1 MIKLFNFIV
10 MMINKLNI
18 DESHGLLHSMTV
30 LNYAHE
36 IYNIEILNNPKINK
50 YENIIYISAA
60 LHDMCDKKYINE
72 EEGIKEIKHFLNQEI
87 SNEECEIIISI
98 ISTMS
103 YSTVKKNGFPLLYEN
118 QIAYHIV
125 READLLASL
134 DFDRCMTYKM
144 LKLNGNIHDAFIDAE
159 KLFNERMFTHNLD
172 NLYVT
177 DYAKNKDLILQHN
190 ARLRINN
197 WKKILKI
204 N

>member
-1 MIKLFNFIV
+1 
-10 MMINKLNI
+10 MINKLNI
-18 DESHGLLHSMTV
+18 DESHGLMHSMSV

-36 IYNIEILNNPKINK
+36 IYNIEILNNPKISE

-60 LHDMCDKKYINE
+60 LHDMCDKKYIDE
-72 EEGIKEIKHFLNQEI
+72 KEGIKEIKNFLKQEI
-87 SNEECEIIISI
+87 SDEDCETIITI

-103 YSTVKKNGFPLLYEN
+103 YSTVKKNGFPLLYEK
-118 QIAYHIV
+118 QMAYHIV

-134 DFDRCMTYKM
+134 DFDRCMAYKM

-159 KLFNERMFTHNLD
+159 KLFNERMFKHNLD
-172 NLYVT
+172 NLYIT
-177 DYAKNKDLILQHN
+177 DYAKNKDLILQN
-190 ARLRINN
+190 DANLRINN